1 MSAPLIPPTVAPA
14 TGPALAPVP
23 AAAPPAGS
31 ADAFESALHRLGAAS
46 SPPGALA
53 QKVADGLQSFRA
65 RADTMSREA
74 AGAMTAPAA
83 AAPPAAP
90 PAPGSAA
97 PAGAVQTAPAADPSG
112 VQGMYRMIVRTFDFS
127 METHLVAKAATQ
139 FTGSINTLMK
149 GQ

>member
-1 MSAPLIPPTVAPA
+1 MALPPVPMPVGPAAAQPVAPA
-14 TGPALAPVP
+14 PKL
-23 AAAPPAGS
+23 PAGS
-31 ADAFESALHRLGAAS
+31 ADAFENALRQLGGTA

-53 QKVADGLQSFRA
+53 QKVADGLQAFRA
-65 RADTMSREA
+65 RADSMSREMTTAMSAPGA
-74 AGAMTAPAA
+74 AIAPAV
-83 AAPPAAP
+83 P

-97 PAGAVQTAPAADPSG
+97 PAGAVQAPQASADPSG
-112 VQGMYRMIVRTFDFS
+112 VQGMYKMVVRTFDFA